1 MLALSFALSAAL
13 GATAGILL
21 TPTQFTAFN
30 VGTSFVISGFIAAI
44 VGGFGRPF
52 RAFLGGI
59 ALGLA
64 QALAVF
70 TLGSGLKNVAAL
82 SMQSVFLFFR
92 PSGILG
98 AAK

>member
-1 MLALSFALSAAL
+1 MAL
-13 GATAGILL
+13 ATAQAHAADVYKIGVAAGL
-21 TPTQFTAFN
+21 T
-30 VGTSFVISGFIAAI
+30 GYAAA
-44 VGGFGRPF
+44 VD

-82 SMQSVFLFFR
+82 SVLLVFLFFR

-98 AAK
+98 VAK

>member
-1 MLALSFALSAAL
+1 MNRWLVVIAAL
-13 GATAGILL
+13 
-21 TPTQFTAFN
+21 
-30 VGTSFVISGFIAAI
+30 VIAAI

-52 RAFLGGI
+52 GAFLGGI

-70 TLGSGLKNVAAL
+70 ALGSGLKNVAAL
-82 SMQSVFLFFR
+82 SVLLIFLFFR